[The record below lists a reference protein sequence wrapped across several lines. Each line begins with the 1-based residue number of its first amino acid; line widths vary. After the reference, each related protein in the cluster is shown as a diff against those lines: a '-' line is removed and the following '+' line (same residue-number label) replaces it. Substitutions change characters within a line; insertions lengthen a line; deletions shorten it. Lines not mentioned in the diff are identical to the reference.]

1 MFSSRDLR
9 LCYYVRTLR
18 THLAPA
24 ILDIDVFVCNC
35 CVRGIRL
42 KYVIRSCSVS
52 GRDLESFLMTV
63 SLEFAGSSAID

>member
-1 MFSSRDLR
+1 M
-9 LCYYVRTLR
+9 
-18 THLAPA
+18 APA